1 GYSLVRPVPEDRALM
16 FSCFHE
22 RACLASIKGDEKY
35 IYHYGNQPDEVFD
48 LSNDPLEKNNLA
60 ESYSKEE
67 LDKRRK
73 ELLNWRSTVNAT
85 Y

>member
-1 GYSLVRPVPEDRALM
+1 
-16 FSCFHE
+16 
-22 RACLASIKGDEKY
+22 LASIEGDEKY
-35 IYHYGNQPDEVFD
+35 IYHYDNQPDEVFD
-48 LSNDPLEKNNLA
+48 LSNDPSEKNNLA

-73 ELLNWRSTVNAT
+73 ELLKWRSTVNAT